1 MLDQLAHI
9 PQRLADAGAP
19 LRQRERVEEERREVV
34 VQTVGEPL
42 GARVALRK
50 EVRVEEFLCHRGGDP
65 VAPPRR
71 QRIEDHGRVEMALM
85 IRGEDHRTIESIEML
100 ESADGHARED
110 APEWKN
116 PGRKARVPDRANR
129 QRSVP
134 RWENDR
140 GQTGVSPR
148 CVPVL
153 TPV

>member
-19 LRQRERVEEERREVV
+19 LRQRERVEEERGEVV

-50 EVRVEEFLCHRGGDP
+50 EVRVEELLCHRGGDAI
-65 VAPPRR
+65 APPRR
-71 QRIEDHGRVEMALM
+71 QRIEDHGRVQMALM
-85 IRGEDHRTIESIEML
+85 IRGEDHRTLEAIEML

-110 APEWKN
+110 APEWKD
-116 PGRKARVPDRANR
+116 PCGKARAPDGTNR

-134 RWENDR
+134 K
-140 GQTGVSPR
+140 
-148 CVPVL
+148 
-153 TPV
+153 